1 MGGIV
6 STIKCFSEKQHTILN
21 TQETLD
27 WWEKQGLKKKTI
39 ICINLTESG
48 T

>member
-6 STIKCFSEKQHTILN
+6 STIKCFSEKQHSTLN
-21 TQETLD
+21 TQETLE
-27 WWEKQGLKKKTI
+27 WWEKQGRENTI
-39 ICINLTESG
+39 ICISPTDSG